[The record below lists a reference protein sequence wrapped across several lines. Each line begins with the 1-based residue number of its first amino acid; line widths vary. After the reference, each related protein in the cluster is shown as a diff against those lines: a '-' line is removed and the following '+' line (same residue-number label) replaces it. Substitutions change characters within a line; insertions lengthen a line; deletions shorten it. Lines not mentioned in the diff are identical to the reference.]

1 LKFIEDTY
9 VEVDDDAPH
18 YTWSEILTATRTSK
32 MTVYAWVDS
41 FTILKLRYAD
51 TVKKITTSRNTKINK
66 VISRQITDD
75 EKATIATLN
84 TMYSALTL
92 NAGHYIYNDLVKLL
106 AQNVTSFTKR
116 YVPSDHV
123 RIAQYLKI
131 RATKY
136 KSIFELA
143 TQGSK
148 GKGPAAK
155 RQKNWRKRPA
165 IMGIFRGSSAQ
176 QARATPS
183 LLQRKE

>member
-1 LKFIEDTY
+1 
-9 VEVDDDAPH
+9 
-18 YTWSEILTATRTSK
+18 

-116 YVPSDHV
+116 YVP
-123 RIAQYLKI
+123 
-131 RATKY
+131 
-136 KSIFELA
+136 
-143 TQGSK
+143 
-148 GKGPAAK
+148 
-155 RQKNWRKRPA
+155 
-165 IMGIFRGSSAQ
+165 
-176 QARATPS
+176 
-183 LLQRKE
+183 